1 MVVLKE
7 NAKMINFKIINIL
20 GTPTTPNGIEVLQ
33 NNIVLMQFGLKRKP
47 VEIQNRPLDRGI
59 KKLSID
65 EQQKQVITGQT
76 TSSNESTSMN
86 EV

>member
-1 MVVLKE
+1 
-7 NAKMINFKIINIL
+7 
-20 GTPTTPNGIEVLQ
+20 
-33 NNIVLMQFGLKRKP
+33 MQFELKRKP
-47 VEIQNRPLDRGI
+47 VETQNRPLDRGI